1 MKLSF
6 KGGVHPLAHM
16 HHGKNLTD
24 KKPIEVMDA
33 PKRIVLAMAQHI
45 GAPAKPIVHVGDRIL
60 KGQKIAEPGGFVSVP
75 IHSGVSG
82 VVTDIAPMPNVAGRD
97 VLSVVIENDFKEET
111 VPGFGENR
119 DISGLDAKALVGLI
133 QEAGIVGMGG
143 ATFPT
148 HVKLSPPPEKPIDV
162 LIVNGAECEPFLT
175 ADHRALLENTDELIE
190 GLKICMKI
198 LNVKNGIIGIENNK
212 KDAIKVVKEACKGQ
226 PVEVNVL
233 KVKYPQGGEK
243 QLIQAITGREV
254 PSGGLPMDIG
264 AVVLNVSTCIA
275 IYQALKKNIPLIERV
290 VTVTGSVKN
299 PKNLRVKLGTCFEE
313 AFTYCGGFTEKI
325 EKVLVGGPM
334 MGLTQYSLA
343 VDVIKGTNGLL
354 ALGESLAKTPE
365 QVNCIRCARCVDV
378 CPAGLIPLVMNA
390 YVIKGDYDMALKY
403 HVMDCIE
410 CGACSYI
417 CPSKRYLAESFKLAK
432 SQINKKR
439 KANSAKA

>member
-6 KGGVHPLAHM
+6 KGGVHPLSNM
-16 HHGKNLTD
+16 HHGKYLTD

-45 GAPAKPIVHVGDRIL
+45 GAPAKPIVHVGDRVL

-75 IHSGVSG
+75 IHSSCSG
-82 VVTDIAPMPNVAGRD
+82 EVVDIAPMPNVAGRD

-111 VPGFGENR
+111 VPEYGKER
-119 DISGLDAKALVGLI
+119 DISKLDAKALVGLI

-148 HVKLSPPPEKPIDV
+148 HVKLSPPPEKPIDTV
-162 LIVNGAECEPFLT
+162 IVNGAECEPFLT

-198 LNVKNGIIGIENNK
+198 LGVKTGMIGIENNK
-212 KDAIKVVKEACKGQ
+212 KDAIKVIMDACKDQ
-226 PVEVNVL
+226 PVEVKVL

-275 IYQALKKNIPLIERV
+275 IYRALKMNIPLIERV

-299 PKNLRVKLGTCFEE
+299 PKNLKVKLGTCFED

-325 EKVLVGGPM
+325 VKVLVGGPM
-334 MGLTQYSLA
+334 MGLAQYTLA

-378 CPAGLIPLVMNA
+378 CPAGLMPLVMNA
-390 YVIKGDYDMALKY
+390 YAIKGDYDMALKY

-432 SQINKKR
+432 AQINKKR
-439 KANSAKA
+439 KANSAKS